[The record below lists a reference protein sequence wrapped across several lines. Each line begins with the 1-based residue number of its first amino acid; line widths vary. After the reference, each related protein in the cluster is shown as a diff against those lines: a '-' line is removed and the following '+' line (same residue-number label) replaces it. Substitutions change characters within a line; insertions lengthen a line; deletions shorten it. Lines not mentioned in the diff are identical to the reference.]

1 MKHTI
6 RWTAALLLPGSLLLV
21 NAPASAQ
28 VRGFRVQVDGLAC
41 PFCAYNIEKRFK
53 TLDGV
58 DPKADFE
65 VNTEAGYARFAWT
78 PTVAFDPAAVDEQV
92 RRAGF
97 TPAGIEL
104 TADGSARWVPDEGQ
118 APGSLILVSPSTG
131 QRVSLISDER
141 ADREASFDALQA
153 LAQHSDGEQPG
164 ITARVR
170 GAVVSAEDG
179 SWRLAL
185 HGWEPM
191 TYGALVELDVDGMTC
206 RGCSL
211 GLIKALS
218 GVDGVIHVQAD
229 YDARRVR
236 VWTEPDTPD
245 ADAFRRKIEEAG
257 FKVTGSR
264 TVEPQQQAEQ
274 ETKDDR

>member
-1 MKHTI
+1 
-6 RWTAALLLPGSLLLV
+6 
-21 NAPASAQ
+21 
-28 VRGFRVQVDGLAC
+28 
-41 PFCAYNIEKRFK
+41 
-53 TLDGV
+53 V